1 MPPKKVFLLP
11 ETFSK
16 SIAPSTQLMYIS
28 FLNRLAKAGF
38 ETPADLLDKA
48 EEVVA
53 HISTL
58 TNSDDDM
65 ARHTRRKFVSS
76 VLWVMPEDYRKKENP
91 YYLLN
96 QASMPNFFIKKM
108 NE

>member
-16 SIAPSTQLMYIS
+16 SIAPSTQKMYIG

-38 ETPADLLDKA
+38 ETPEDLRDKA
-48 EEVVA
+48 EEVVT

-58 TNSDDDM
+58 TIGEDDDI
-65 ARHTRRKFVSS
+65 RHTRRKFVSS
-76 VLWVMPEDYRKKENP
+76 VLWVMPEEYRKKENP

>member
-1 MPPKKVFLLP
+1 
-11 ETFSK
+11 
-16 SIAPSTQLMYIS
+16 
-28 FLNRLAKAGF
+28 
-38 ETPADLLDKA
+38 
-48 EEVVA
+48 
-53 HISTL
+53 
-58 TNSDDDM
+58 M

-108 NE
+108 ND